1 MGGIFNS
8 IANLGRRI
16 NNIGLANK
24 FDPLMGAISK
34 LDKSSQN
41 AVLGKPKDG
50 RNYYGEGPLPP
61 PGPPT
66 QDVAANAAQ
75 QQQDMLRRRR
85 GVLSN
90 IFAGG
95 NAPAPTTA
103 SKSAL
108 GN

>member
-1 MGGIFNS
+1 MSGLFNN
-8 IANLGRRI
+8 IANLGRK
-16 NNIGLANK
+16 LNK
-24 FDPLMGAISK
+24 FDPLDRAV
-34 LDKSSQN
+34 QN
-41 AVLGKPKDG
+41 FTLGKPKDG

-75 QQQDMLRRRR
+75 QQQDLLRRRR

-108 GN
+108 GT